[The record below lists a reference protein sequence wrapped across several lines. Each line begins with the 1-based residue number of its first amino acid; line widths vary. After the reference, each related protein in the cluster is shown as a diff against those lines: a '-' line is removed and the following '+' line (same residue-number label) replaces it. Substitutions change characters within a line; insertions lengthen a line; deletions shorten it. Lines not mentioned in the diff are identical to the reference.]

1 LLDDTGGKE
10 VGPMH
15 DRTPM
20 RLRGIAAA
28 LVALGLLVALAVLA
42 GASWSASGSSTAT
55 QYPYGAKVTICHH
68 THSKKHPQVTITV
81 GAPAARAHLR
91 HGDTLGAC
99 SSSSTN
105 AAVKHGNGNGK
116 GHGKGHGKDH

>member
-1 LLDDTGGKE
+1 
-10 VGPMH
+10 MH
-15 DRTPM
+15 GRTPM

-42 GASWSASGSSTAT
+42 GASWSASGSSTST
-55 QYPYGAKVTICHH
+55 QGQYGKKVTICHH
-68 THSKKHPQVTITV
+68 THSKNHPQVTITV
-81 GAPAARAHLR
+81 GAPAVRAHLR

-105 AAVKHGNGNGK
+105 TATEHGNGKGNGNGK
-116 GHGKGHGKDH
+116 GHGNGH

>member
-1 LLDDTGGKE
+1 
-10 VGPMH
+10 MH
-15 DRTPM
+15 DRRPI
-20 RLRGIAAA
+20 RLRGIAAV

-42 GASWSASGSSTAT
+42 GASWSASGSSNAT
-55 QYPYGAKVTICHH
+55 QYQYGKKVTICHH

-105 AAVKHGNGNGK
+105 TAVKHGKGNGSRNGNGNGNGN
-116 GHGKGHGKDH
+116 GHGKGHDKGH